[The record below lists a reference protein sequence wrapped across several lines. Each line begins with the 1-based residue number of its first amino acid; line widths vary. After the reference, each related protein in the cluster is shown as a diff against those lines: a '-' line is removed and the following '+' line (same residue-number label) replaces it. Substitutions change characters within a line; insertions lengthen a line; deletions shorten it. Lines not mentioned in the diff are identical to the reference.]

1 VWRGS
6 GAALIGGGSRQ
17 CGLDEIQRMEL
28 TGARS
33 EGGNLLRKE
42 EGSNGS
48 ALAKKME
55 LGRKKSHAGAPTA
68 FD

>member
-1 VWRGS
+1 
-6 GAALIGGGSRQ
+6 
-17 CGLDEIQRMEL
+17 MEL